1 MEAFYDLSGSC
12 HNVKTKR
19 RYSKQHRPHASREM
33 CEAIGADY
41 GYWKN
46 TSAQRVL
53 YFTTFPEADQ
63 RYTLVSRCANN
74 NCINLEHAMIGLFNP
89 RSRVVAARRQ
99 QPSQE
104 HATQPLLPA

>member
-19 RYSKQHRPHASREM
+19 RYSKQHRPHASREK
-33 CEAIGADY
+33 CEVMGADY

-53 YFTTFPEADQ
+53 YFTTYPEADQ

-89 RSRVVAARRQ
+89 RSRVVAPKQ
-99 QPSQE
+99 HESSQE
-104 HATQPLLPA
+104 HASQHPLPA